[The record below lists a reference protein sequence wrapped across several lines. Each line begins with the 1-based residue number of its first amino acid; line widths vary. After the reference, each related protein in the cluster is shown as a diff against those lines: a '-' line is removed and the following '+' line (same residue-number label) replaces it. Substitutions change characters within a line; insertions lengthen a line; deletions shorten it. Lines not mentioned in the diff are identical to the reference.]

1 MFAYG
6 TFAVSLLLPEG
17 GRVFGNVVATSLWTS
32 WMLAR
37 MRLVQE
43 GFKPLPNRYLVTQ
56 HSINQHGK
64 EGSKEGRSWGTSS
77 SQESDEG
84 HIHPRQ
90 GWIAAIR
97 KKDLRF
103 VQSPEKNNKNSFTL
117 DCEFFPTQQV
127 TTFIFSGADFHSG
140 DLVLLFRILALK
152 FSGLG
157 TLFFP
162 EQRCQTKSQI
172 PTWRLPQRTQGS
184 NNLSQGAL
192 CCWWR
197 PRRHKRSIS
206 TWELPCYLSWVTDE
220 IFQSFVPLVLRRT
233 FVFRG
238 SLVHG
243 YQVMWLARIET
254 KSVIPRLLARG

>member
-64 EGSKEGRSWGTSS
+64 EGSKEGRSWGPSA
-77 SQESDEG
+77 SQKSDEG

-103 VQSPEKNNKNSFTL
+103 VQSPEKYNKNSFTF
-117 DCEFFPTQQV
+117 DCEFLQKFW
-127 TTFIFSGADFHSG
+127 IILSKSG
-140 DLVLLFRILALK
+140 LVLCFVIFALEPI
-152 FSGLG
+152 
-157 TLFFP
+157 TVP
-162 EQRCQTKSQI
+162 ENLTKNE
-172 PTWRLPQRTQGS
+172 LYL
-184 NNLSQGAL
+184 LSMQ
-192 CCWWR
+192 
-197 PRRHKRSIS
+197 SI
-206 TWELPCYLSWVTDE
+206 
-220 IFQSFVPLVLRRT
+220 
-233 FVFRG
+233 
-238 SLVHG
+238 
-243 YQVMWLARIET
+243 
-254 KSVIPRLLARG
+254 